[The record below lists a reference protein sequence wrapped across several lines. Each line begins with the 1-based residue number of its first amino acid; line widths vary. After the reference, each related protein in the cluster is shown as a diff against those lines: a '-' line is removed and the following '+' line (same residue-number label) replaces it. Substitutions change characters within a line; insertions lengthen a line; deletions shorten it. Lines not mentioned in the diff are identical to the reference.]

1 PGTVKNVVQLGGGFM
16 IVLAC
21 PVDVHGMCPGGDVA
35 ILPADKQITPATS
48 AALAR
53 RLALVSNEDARRKNV
68 LHGSYPL
75 VDFNRLSTIGDCHVR
90 ETVASKTL
98 RKDFGLIEVAVDQPD
113 MAGLF
118 RQRAQIVVEIIL
130 IRVGRKAVH
139 YHDFRSQL

>member
-68 LHGSYPL
+68 LHGGYPL
-75 VDFNRLSTIGDCHVR
+75 LDFDRLSTVGNRHVR
-90 ETVASKTL
+90 EAVTPKAL
-98 RKDFGLIEVAVDQPD
+98 GQDFGLIDVTVDQAE
-113 MAGLF
+113 MGGLF
-118 RQRAQIVVEIIL
+118 RQRARIVV
-130 IRVGRKAVH
+130 G
-139 YHDFRSQL
+139 